1 MDKPKPTRRRGLTAQ
16 QLEVLTLA
24 VAGHTIDEIARRLRI
39 SERQAKA
46 LFDEG
51 IARMIRAPAPGE
63 DGDKSEGDEQ
73 PPTSGQGPESAGE
86 SD

>member
-1 MDKPKPTRRRGLTAQ
+1 MDKPKPTRRRLTAQ

-24 VAGHTIDEIARRLRI
+24 VAGHTIEEIARRLRI

-51 IARMIRAPAPGE
+51 IAWMIRAPASGA
-63 DGDKSEGDEQ
+63 DDADKIEGDEQ
-73 PPTSGQGPESAGE
+73 PRPSGQDPESHGE
-86 SD
+86 ND